1 MRLGKIILFCVL
13 LVGCEKESIEIKTEK
28 FQKYKNEVKTSTKKN
43 KRKFRMGKK
52 SFGFSKILKTNKN
65 KLTNN

>member
-28 FQKYKNEVKTSTKKN
+28 FQKYKNEVKTSTRKN

-52 SFGFSKILKTNKN
+52 SFGLSKILKQNNKQIC
-65 KLTNN
+65 KM